1 MTKIGTLKE
10 LGVKPGDVVELVCGD
25 FCGFSRDQTDKPKK
39 LTVDD
44 RGWASIGGFGYNPSL
59 DEKYN
64 RKFRLISRAA
74 ETPKLWR
81 DMTPEEK
88 GALLLAHH
96 EGKSVEFTR
105 SSMGYKWMIVAGRS
119 EWCDGNAYRVKPKRT
134 KSEWS
139 EWFISKADGTT
150 KLNLSECAEVERVQL
165 GDGKQFAYRVK
176 KWVE

>member
-10 LGVKPGDVVELVCGD
+10 LGVKPGDVVEWVGKVGRSKDFVEYEISHFDGENYYHKDGSLGD
-25 FCGFSRDQTDKPKK
+25 ILSP
-39 LTVDD
+39 
-44 RGWASIGGFGYNPSL
+44 IEP
-59 DEKYN
+59 
-64 RKFRLISRAA
+64 FRLISRAA

-96 EGKSVEFTR
+96 EGKPFEFTR
-105 SSMGYKWMIVAGRS
+105 SSMGYKWMIVAGRP
-119 EWCDGNAYRVKPKRT
+119 EWCYGNAYRIKPERT

-139 EWFISKADGTT
+139 AWFTSKADGTT
-150 KLNLSECAEVERVQL
+150 KLDLDTCAEIERVAL
-165 GDGKQFAYRVK
+165 GDCPQFAYRVK